1 MLPWKLVNILFLII
15 RKKLKKAIEKMFLY
29 LLLLYDIS
37 PASLRYDIS
46 AYSFGSI
53 L

>member
-15 RKKLKKAIEKMFLY
+15 RKKLRRGKKRSFLY

-37 PASLRYDIS
+37 PASLKYDTS